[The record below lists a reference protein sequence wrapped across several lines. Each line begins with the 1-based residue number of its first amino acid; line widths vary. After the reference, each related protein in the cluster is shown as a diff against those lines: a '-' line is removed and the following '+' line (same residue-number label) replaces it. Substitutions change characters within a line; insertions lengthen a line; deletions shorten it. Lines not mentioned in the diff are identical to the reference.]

1 MRRVHVIMRFD
12 KRTAVP
18 EQKLLIPS
26 TNTVAT
32 IMQRV
37 RDRFLVDCKH
47 VTKHTALFL
56 FFSTDLAQRMFPVTA
71 TLQDIF
77 LEMGE
82 PDVIVVDVAMENTFG
97 SVSRTPY
104 EQT

>member
-12 KRTAVP
+12 KRTGVP
-18 EQKLLIPS
+18 EQKLLIPN

-37 RDRFLVDCKH
+37 RERFLSDCKH
-47 VTKHTALFL
+47 ITKHTALFL
-56 FFSTDLAQRMFPVTA
+56 FFSTDLTQRMFPVTS

-77 LEMGE
+77 VEMGE

-97 SVSRTPY
+97 AIS
-104 EQT
+104 